1 MIKFRYKRKD
11 PVPAATAKKL
21 DDAVD
26 SRASTNGSQQAATS
40 SPSVQQP
47 QPVHYSSSA
56 TLPKDHRSPSAT
68 VCLSGDA
75 QQHPDRRDGNDEP
88 GRFNGHPGGWGS
100 YQQQQQQQQAIQYH
114 QELLQRVK
122 LENELHQL
130 QQQQRY
136 EYLSCIDAIVELF
149 SQLQT
154 SSEPALC
161 PEPLRRAL
169 ASGPLAGRRF
179 PLGCLGD
186 AAECFELLLHRVHQ
200 HLSPV
205 DSDSCEAAQCVA
217 HQRFA
222 MRVVEQSVCE
232 CGANSEKLPFTQM
245 VHYVSASA
253 LTSQNSLSIQHQQN
267 ITFGQLL
274 RNAGN
279 MGDIRDCPSACG
291 AKIGIRRAL
300 LNRPDVV
307 SIGVVWDS
315 ERPPADQVHAVLK
328 AIGTTLRLCDV
339 FQQVSDHRW
348 AQTVHHELV
357 GVVSYYGKHYTTFFF
372 HTKLRVWVYFDDANV
387 KEVGPSWEGVVEKCS
402 RGRYQPLL
410 LLYALPQPQQLQQ
423 QQQQQQLQQQLQ
435 QHQQELT
442 TLAQHRRAVTPS
454 PEKASM
460 GSNVRRAIT
469 PTPNRALPICD
480 YQNLT
485 VIQSKIFASANGS
498 STSGPANTAAGE
510 DGEGKEHYISRKA
523 VQNVLSAQYQ
533 NLSVIQDKIFPSAH
547 DLQQQ
552 QQQQQQQQ
560 HQQQQQQLRVLA
572 NGPTKQQQQLGYN
585 GVPPN
590 SVGMPNVSP
599 SSSSGTAS
607 SPDGL
612 SMPDHLN
619 QPRRRDSGN
628 WSGDRNSAS
637 SSSSTTLDNPYLYLV
652 GKRQV
657 GGSVPASPTRANNS
671 AGAAGL
677 GTHGAAQFYDAGYDS
692 YSLSSTD
699 SFPSKHQPSGGGG
712 GAGPS
717 AAGLLLSAAGA
728 AVKIPD
734 SVVLSGDC
742 EKLCMEADQL
752 LEKSRLLEDAHD
764 LETALVL
771 CHAAASK
778 ARAAMDAP
786 YSNPHTMT
794 FARMKHNTCVMRA
807 RSLNR
812 RILIEKG
819 GEMIKEQ
826 QLQQQLQQQQ
836 QQQQLHL
843 HHQTMQQQQ
852 QQYHVLTSGGALQHR
867 RQNSKEKLLAAGGG
881 HHHPHHHA
889 LAGSTTAGTTAGAGT
904 SNTASASPSKSIE
917 IYATLPKKK
926 VTLKLIEAEHVE
938 PEPAVDLKAAAGG
951 PAGGSERESR
961 SLFARVT
968 SSSDKDG
975 KEGREKRSRSEDRN
989 KALADPGLVNAK
1001 DTLRKHKEEKDANER
1016 KEKEA
1021 KSGKKQHKI
1030 RRKLLMGGLIRRKNR
1045 SMPDLTEAVG
1055 SGGPGCDPTGKG
1067 ADLLEGKGGAGGA
1080 GGPAGGALHGAS
1092 LDDSAVGLSVSAKDN
1107 ANSGYLSE
1115 GHFDYHPISNTNPN
1129 LERSKLMRKSFH
1141 GSGRSLSVP
1150 KVPPPPPVR
1159 IGSALSA
1166 VSSGTAGASQ
1176 QQQHHQQHQ
1185 QQQQHQPNG
1194 APYGSSSSASSSP
1207 SMLQMQKLPLN
1218 GVNLRHLEYVTEA
1231 AAAAH
1236 PPSGIKPFHEAN
1248 VSNLSTMSSNTSMS
1262 EDSCQTIITTCAVVH
1277 QEQSPAKPQ
1286 DLPPPPPTEEVD
1298 SIVRYQQQQQQQQ
1311 QQQVPQQQLE
1321 LPPYPSPPSTTCH
1334 SRQASE
1340 DFPPPPPAIDFE
1352 PLHEQ
1357 LSEIQSLQTTGG
1369 QGKPP
1374 MMMMM
1379 MSHSSGQT
1387 GIQNT
1392 TSILAQLQA
1401 KQLQQQLQQQ
1411 QQQQQQYQQHQ
1422 EQLNLNNPISTS
1434 EILNETTRSE
1444 IWLKELQLKQLALK
1458 QQQQCREVSPAQQQY
1473 QPQQQQGP
1481 KLPAGPPATG
1491 GDQRSVRDL
1500 ASRFEQIKLSVGQQ
1514 LQSQSAAHP
1523 PNVRTGMSG
1532 LLLADQQQKANARST
1547 PPPPPPPQPAAT
1559 DVPDT
1564 VPSADFSTGSGE
1576 DVVDCP
1582 RDIGMVYR
1590 MQLPKPRYDIAQSQ
1604 IQEEI
1609 REVEMLNQVV
1619 QQTLNNGAAA
1629 AAAAAASKSDVLP
1642 AAGRTKKKSVSF
1654 CDQVILV
1661 ATADEDEDDGFIP
1674 NPILERVLRT
1684 AGGAG
1689 GGPTAAAAAAAVG
1702 CTDADVTPGVL
1713 LPAGNGG
1720 ESVAPAAGL
1729 PERLPTLSTSITYHP
1744 IKAPSPTQQLKQQ
1757 PTPPG
1762 APVYSLAAD
1771 MHKQN
1776 LEIQRQLQQQQQQ
1789 YYGAVNNSSP
1799 ELESYKQQQQ
1809 QQYSSIPANATIFKT
1824 HQFSAAMPTTKATPS
1839 LYGVPPNMSLQLQ
1852 QQQQQQQRLYGSDTG
1867 SELSFD
1873 GRNSSSSSQLT
1884 SPYMTVPHLLGDGGA
1899 GSGPPPQHAVGG
1911 YQTVSASPTTITTNT
1926 SPASNTLLRQNIAT
1940 LLQHQQ
1946 LGGVTPAAMRPT
1958 PPNGHTLPNVYQKPP
1973 KPLNAYQQ
1981 QQPTTTTTTTP
1992 QQQQHQLQQ
2001 LTSAAGYNGGVTTMP
2016 SYTQQQSSSPYQRVP
2031 LPLGYD
2037 NLYHE
2042 QPSMG
2047 LMTQQQ
2053 QQQLL
2058 GLGNSVAQQQQQLQT
2073 KPIQKKVS
2081 FEPGT
2086 KGGGPDGSPGTNV
2099 SPSPSANGCQ
2109 PQQQQHYQ
2117 LQLQDAQQQQQ
2128 QNVVG
2133 LPTRVVPI
2141 ATTYGNG
2148 SAIVKPSAKAVQCNL
2163 CRKKHC
2169 ILPAIYC
2176 SDCETYLARFQ
2187 MPVRR

>member
-11 PVPAATAKKL
+11 PVPAATAKKV
-21 DDAVD
+21 DDAAD

-47 QPVHYSSSA
+47 QPVHYSSSSSSSSA

-100 YQQQQQQQQAIQYH
+100 YQQQQQQQQQQQAIQYH

-136 EYLSCIDAIVELF
+136 EYLSCIDAVVELF

-423 QQQQQQLQQQLQ
+423 QQQQQQQQLQQQLQ

-498 STSGPANTAAGE
+498 STSGPGNAAAGE

-523 VQNVLSAQYQ
+523 VQNVLNAQYQ

-552 QQQQQQQQ
+552 QQQQ
-560 HQQQQQQLRVLA
+560 LRVLA
-572 NGPTKQQQQLGYN
+572 NGPTKQQQQQQQQQLGYN
-585 GVPPN
+585 GGPPN

-671 AGAAGL
+671 TSSTVGL

-699 SFPSKHQPSGGGG
+699 SFPSKHQPSGGG

-836 QQQQLHL
+836 QQQQQQQLHL
-843 HHQTMQQQQ
+843 HHQTMQQQQQ

-867 RQNSKEKLLAAGGG
+867 RQNSKEKLLAPGG

-951 PAGGSERESR
+951 GSERESR

-968 SSSDKDG
+968 SSDKDG

-1055 SGGPGCDPTGKG
+1055 SGGPGCDPAGKG
-1067 ADLLEGKGGAGGA
+1067 ADLLEGKGGAGGG

-1176 QQQHHQQHQ
+1176 QQHQ
-1185 QQQQHQPNG
+1185 QQLQPNG

-1311 QQQVPQQQLE
+1311 QQQ
-1321 LPPYPSPPSTTCH
+1321 
-1334 SRQASE
+1334 
-1340 DFPPPPPAIDFE
+1340 
-1352 PLHEQ
+1352 
-1357 LSEIQSLQTTGG
+1357 
-1369 QGKPP
+1369 
-1374 MMMMM
+1374 
-1379 MSHSSGQT
+1379 
-1387 GIQNT
+1387 
-1392 TSILAQLQA
+1392 
-1401 KQLQQQLQQQ
+1401 
-1411 QQQQQQYQQHQ
+1411 
-1422 EQLNLNNPISTS
+1422 
-1434 EILNETTRSE
+1434 
-1444 IWLKELQLKQLALK
+1444 
-1458 QQQQCREVSPAQQQY
+1458 
-1473 QPQQQQGP
+1473 GP

-1559 DVPDT
+1559 DAPDT

-1629 AAAAAASKSDVLP
+1629 AAAAAAAASKSDVLP

-1674 NPILERVLRT
+1674 NPILER
-1684 AGGAG
+1684 
-1689 GGPTAAAAAAAVG
+1689 
-1702 CTDADVTPGVL
+1702 
-1713 LPAGNGG
+1713 
-1720 ESVAPAAGL
+1720 
-1729 PERLPTLSTSITYHP
+1729 
-1744 IKAPSPTQQLKQQ
+1744 
-1757 PTPPG
+1757 
-1762 APVYSLAAD
+1762 
-1771 MHKQN
+1771 
-1776 LEIQRQLQQQQQQ
+1776 
-1789 YYGAVNNSSP
+1789 
-1799 ELESYKQQQQ
+1799 
-1809 QQYSSIPANATIFKT
+1809 
-1824 HQFSAAMPTTKATPS
+1824 
-1839 LYGVPPNMSLQLQ
+1839 
-1852 QQQQQQQRLYGSDTG
+1852 
-1867 SELSFD
+1867 
-1873 GRNSSSSSQLT
+1873 
-1884 SPYMTVPHLLGDGGA
+1884 
-1899 GSGPPPQHAVGG
+1899 
-1911 YQTVSASPTTITTNT
+1911 
-1926 SPASNTLLRQNIAT
+1926 
-1940 LLQHQQ
+1940 
-1946 LGGVTPAAMRPT
+1946 
-1958 PPNGHTLPNVYQKPP
+1958 
-1973 KPLNAYQQ
+1973 
-1981 QQPTTTTTTTP
+1981 
-1992 QQQQHQLQQ
+1992 
-2001 LTSAAGYNGGVTTMP
+2001 
-2016 SYTQQQSSSPYQRVP
+2016 
-2031 LPLGYD
+2031 
-2037 NLYHE
+2037 
-2042 QPSMG
+2042 
-2047 LMTQQQ
+2047 
-2053 QQQLL
+2053 
-2058 GLGNSVAQQQQQLQT
+2058 
-2073 KPIQKKVS
+2073 
-2081 FEPGT
+2081 
-2086 KGGGPDGSPGTNV
+2086 
-2099 SPSPSANGCQ
+2099 
-2109 PQQQQHYQ
+2109 
-2117 LQLQDAQQQQQ
+2117 
-2128 QNVVG
+2128 
-2133 LPTRVVPI
+2133 
-2141 ATTYGNG
+2141 
-2148 SAIVKPSAKAVQCNL
+2148 
-2163 CRKKHC
+2163 
-2169 ILPAIYC
+2169 
-2176 SDCETYLARFQ
+2176 
-2187 MPVRR
+2187 

>member
-1 MIKFRYKRKD
+1 
-11 PVPAATAKKL
+11 
-21 DDAVD
+21 
-26 SRASTNGSQQAATS
+26 
-40 SPSVQQP
+40 
-47 QPVHYSSSA
+47 
-56 TLPKDHRSPSAT
+56 
-68 VCLSGDA
+68 
-75 QQHPDRRDGNDEP
+75 
-88 GRFNGHPGGWGS
+88 
-100 YQQQQQQQQAIQYH
+100 
-114 QELLQRVK
+114 
-122 LENELHQL
+122 
-130 QQQQRY
+130 
-136 EYLSCIDAIVELF
+136 
-149 SQLQT
+149 
-154 SSEPALC
+154 
-161 PEPLRRAL
+161 
-169 ASGPLAGRRF
+169 
-179 PLGCLGD
+179 
-186 AAECFELLLHRVHQ
+186 
-200 HLSPV
+200 
-205 DSDSCEAAQCVA
+205 
-217 HQRFA
+217 
-222 MRVVEQSVCE
+222 
-232 CGANSEKLPFTQM
+232 
-245 VHYVSASA
+245 
-253 LTSQNSLSIQHQQN
+253 
-267 ITFGQLL
+267 
-274 RNAGN
+274 
-279 MGDIRDCPSACG
+279 SACG

-372 HTKLRVWVYFDDANV
+372 HTKLRVWV
-387 KEVGPSWEGVVEKCS
+387 
-402 RGRYQPLL
+402 
-410 LLYALPQPQQLQQ
+410 
-423 QQQQQQLQQQLQ
+423 
-435 QHQQELT
+435 
-442 TLAQHRRAVTPS
+442 
-454 PEKASM
+454 
-460 GSNVRRAIT
+460 
-469 PTPNRALPICD
+469 
-480 YQNLT
+480 
-485 VIQSKIFASANGS
+485 
-498 STSGPANTAAGE
+498 
-510 DGEGKEHYISRKA
+510 
-523 VQNVLSAQYQ
+523 
-533 NLSVIQDKIFPSAH
+533 
-547 DLQQQ
+547 
-552 QQQQQQQQ
+552 
-560 HQQQQQQLRVLA
+560 
-572 NGPTKQQQQLGYN
+572 
-585 GVPPN
+585 
-590 SVGMPNVSP
+590 
-599 SSSSGTAS
+599 GTAS

-671 AGAAGL
+671 TSSTVGL

-699 SFPSKHQPSGGGG
+699 SFPSKHQPSGG

-836 QQQQLHL
+836 QQQQQLHL

-852 QQYHVLTSGGALQHR
+852 QYHVLTSGGVLQHR
-867 RQNSKEKLLAAGGG
+867 RQNSKEKLLAAGG
-881 HHHPHHHA
+881 HHHAHHHA

-904 SNTASASPSKSIE
+904 SASSTASASPSKSIE

-951 PAGGSERESR
+951 SERESR

-968 SSSDKDG
+968 SSDKDG

-1055 SGGPGCDPTGKG
+1055 SGGPGCDPPGKG
-1067 ADLLEGKGGAGGA
+1067 AELLEGKGGAGGA

-1176 QQQHHQQHQ
+1176 QQHQ
-1185 QQQQHQPNG
+1185 QQHHQPNG

-1311 QQQVPQQQLE
+1311 QVPQQQQLE

-1473 QPQQQQGP
+1473 QPQQQQQQQQGS

-1547 PPPPPPPQPAAT
+1547 SPPPPPPQPAAT
-1559 DVPDT
+1559 DAPDT
-1564 VPSADFSTGSGE
+1564 VPSADLSSGSGE

-1619 QQTLNNGAAA
+1619 QQTLNNGAAAA

-1689 GGPTAAAAAAAVG
+1689 GGPTAAATAAAVGG

-1757 PTPPG
+1757 QPTPSG
-1762 APVYSLAAD
+1762 GPVYSLAAD

-1809 QQYSSIPANATIFKT
+1809 QQQYSSIPANATIFKT

-1839 LYGVPPNMSLQLQ
+1839 LYGVPPNMSLQL

-1946 LGGVTPAAMRPT
+1946 LGGVTPATMRPT

-1981 QQPTTTTTTTP
+1981 QPTTTTS

-2016 SYTQQQSSSPYQRVP
+2016 YTQQQSSSPYQRVP

-2058 GLGNSVAQQQQQLQT
+2058 GLGNSVAQQQQQQQQP
-2073 KPIQKKVS
+2073 KPVQKKVS

-2109 PQQQQHYQ
+2109 PQQQQQQQHYQ